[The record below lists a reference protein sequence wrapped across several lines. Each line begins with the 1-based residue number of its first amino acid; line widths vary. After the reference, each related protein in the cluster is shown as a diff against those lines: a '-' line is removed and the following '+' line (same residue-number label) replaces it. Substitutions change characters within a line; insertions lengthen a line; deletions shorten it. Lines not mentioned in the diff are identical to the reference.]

1 MRGGLGT
8 LVLALVAMYFGVDP
22 GPILQPGGGAGP
34 GTQDP
39 KEKQFVSR
47 VLASTEDVWHKLI
60 PQYQEPQLVLFSGAT
75 ESACGRASSSVGP
88 FYCGEDQKVY
98 IDLEFYKELTDRLGA
113 PGDFAEAYVIA
124 HEVGHHVQNRLGT
137 LEKVHQLMARAGE
150 KQKNQLSVRLELQA
164 DYYAGTW
171 AHYARKQKLLEVG
184 DIEEGLQAASAVGDD
199 RLQKQT
205 KGTVVP
211 DSFTHG
217 TSEQRVRWFKKGLES
232 GDPAQGDTFNTNNL

>member
-1 MRGGLGT
+1 M
-8 LVLALVAMYFGVDP
+8 
-22 GPILQPGGGAGP
+22 
-34 GTQDP
+34 
-39 KEKQFVSR
+39 
-47 VLASTEDVWHKLI
+47 
-60 PQYQEPQLVLFSGAT
+60 
-75 ESACGRASSSVGP
+75 
-88 FYCGEDQKVY
+88 
-98 IDLEFYKELTDRLGA
+98 
-113 PGDFAEAYVIA
+113 
-124 HEVGHHVQNRLGT
+124 
-137 LEKVHQLMARAGE
+137 
-150 KQKNQLSVRLELQA
+150 RLELQA

>member
-150 KQKNQLSVRLELQA
+150 
-164 DYYAGTW
+164 
-171 AHYARKQKLLEVG
+171 
-184 DIEEGLQAASAVGDD
+184 
-199 RLQKQT
+199 
-205 KGTVVP
+205 
-211 DSFTHG
+211 
-217 TSEQRVRWFKKGLES
+217 
-232 GDPAQGDTFNTNNL
+232 